1 MLPSRSWRAA
11 LRDEPTMVL
20 LDDGKETSHTTASRL
35 RHIGL
40 DWWSWEILGIML
52 SLSSSVALI
61 VLLHKYDSQPMPR
74 WRHGITVRKSQA
86 IVNTTY

>member
-11 LRDEPTMVL
+11 SHDEPTMVL
-20 LDDGKETSHTTASRL
+20 LDDGRKTPHTPASRL

-40 DWWSWEILGIML
+40 DWWSWEVLGIML

-61 VLLHKYDSQPMPR
+61 VLLCKYDSQPMPR
-74 WRHGITVRKSQA
+74 WRYGITVRKSQA
-86 IVNTTY
+86 IVNATY